1 MVPCE
6 TSLLRL
12 PMPRKPLPLSC
23 QLLLLAGAAGSAIP
37 PWLLLA
43 LLLLTLLLLECLGR
57 ARADAGLP
65 GSSRGRPETAAGGA
79 ERLLADSFLTRLLT
93 LFRFLVRPEAA
104 ASSTGGV
111 LDPKLLNPALR
122 R

>member
-12 PMPRKPLPLSC
+12 PMPPEPMPPEPLPLS
-23 QLLLLAGAAGSAIP
+23 GRGSSWRS
-37 PWLLLA
+37 WLLLA